1 MSSGGVEKGRV
12 VLMWTRRVE
21 WARAS
26 ARQTTGWSR
35 VGGWKF
41 LFLGADKIS
50 LEAACSDLPWD
61 PEAARAPVRGPSED
75 VSVNLLHTKQ
85 DY

>member
-26 ARQTTGWSR
+26 ARQTTGSSR
-35 VGGWKF
+35 AGGWKF
-41 LFLGADKIS
+41 LFLARDKIFV
-50 LEAACSDLPWD
+50 EAVASAMPW
-61 PEAARAPVRGPSED
+61 PPKGTPAPVRGPSED
-75 VSVNLLHTKQ
+75 V
-85 DY
+85 YP